1 VSFWRLA
8 HDARMVAAI
17 DERGTAVSYGELA
30 QRADAA
36 VSALRSAG
44 GRRLGF
50 VAMRNTLAAL
60 VHYLACLRA
69 GHVPLLLAP
78 DLPAPLLQALVE
90 RYDPAWIFDGSGA
103 LQWRDTDGPPL
114 HADLALL
121 LTTSGTTGSPRLVRL
136 SHTALH
142 ANAESI
148 ARFLEL
154 DAMGRA
160 ITTLPLHYSYGLSV
174 LHSHLHAGASLVL
187 TDASVAQRPFWD
199 AMDAH
204 GVTSLSGVP
213 YLYQL
218 LQRTGFERRAL
229 PSLRTLTQAGGPL
242 GESLTRHFQSL
253 SGERGWRFFVMYG
266 QTEATARIS
275 YVPPGQL
282 ARKAGAIGVPV
293 PGGALTLEGGE
304 LVYRGPN
311 VMMGY
316 AETAADLATGDV
328 LHGVLHTGDL
338 GRMDEDGYFYV
349 TGRLGR
355 FVKLGGHRVGLD
367 EVEALLGRSLGVAVA
382 VTGRDDRLLAAIE
395 TPDAAAAKDVLMRQ
409 LRLHPSM
416 FQVIVMEALP
426 RLANGKPD
434 YAELLRHGEAA

>member
-1 VSFWRLA
+1 MSFWQLA
-8 HDARMVAAI
+8 HDARTVAAI

-30 QRADAA
+30 QRAGDVAT
-36 VSALRSAG
+36 ALRPAG

-50 VAMRNTLAAL
+50 IAMRNTLPAL
-60 VHYLACLRA
+60 AHYLGCLRA

-78 DLPAPLLQALVE
+78 ELPAPLLQALVE
-90 RYDPAWIFDGSGA
+90 RYDPAWIFDASGG
-103 LQWRDTDGPPL
+103 LRWRDTDGPPL

-136 SHTALH
+136 SHSALH

-148 ARFLEL
+148 ARFLGIGAGE
-154 DAMGRA
+154 RA
-160 ITTLPLHYSYGLSV
+160 VTTLPLHYSYGLSV
-174 LHSHLHAGASLVL
+174 LHSHLHAGASVVL
-187 TDASVAQRPFWD
+187 TDASIIQRPFWETV
-199 AMDAH
+199 DAH

-218 LQRTGFERRAL
+218 LQRTGFEQRAL

-253 SGERGWRFFVMYG
+253 AAARSWRFFVMYG

-275 YVPPGQL
+275 YVPPEHL
-282 ARKAGAIGVPV
+282 ARKVGAIGIPV
-293 PGGALTLEGGE
+293 PGGALALDGGE

-316 AETAADLATGDV
+316 AETAADLAMGDV
-328 LHGVLHTGDL
+328 LRGVLRTGDR
-338 GRMDEDGYFYV
+338 GRMDEDGFFYV

-355 FVKLGGHRVGLD
+355 FVKLAGHRVGLD
-367 EVEALLGRSLGVAVA
+367 EVEAILARALGVAVA

-395 TPDAAAAKDVLMRQ
+395 APDASAAKDVLVQQ

-416 FQVIVMEALP
+416 FQVTALQALP
-426 RLANGKPD
+426 RLPNGKPD
-434 YAELLRHGEAA
+434 YAALQQQAGAA